1 MDMEKCS
8 WEFNESVAEDF
19 DNHVWALVPGYKWFH
34 DYIARL
40 AEFYI
45 EDDDAILDIGCSTG
59 TLLRDIKSK
68 LPNRDF
74 YMCGVDKSEAMI
86 RIAKSNVNYLKSN
99 FFTGDILEYFD
110 TTDPY
115 MKLSFITIV
124 LTLQFLSYEDRL
136 KVLKTCHSR
145 LKDGGVVVVVEKII
159 QEDGHMQS
167 MFDGIYQEMKF
178 ENGLSKDSLFDKT
191 LSLRGKM
198 KPLTSFENEEV
209 FNRCRFNYT
218 PFMQIGCFKGWIL
231 RKYKG
236 IERSRI

>member
-19 DNHVWALVPGYKWFH
+19 DNHVWASVPGYKWFH

-40 AEFYI
+40 SEFYI

-59 TLLRDIKSK
+59 TLLMDIKRK

-110 TTDPY
+110 MTDPS

-124 LTLQFLSYEDRL
+124 LTLQFLSYEDRFN
-136 KVLKTCHSR
+136 VLKTCYSR
-145 LKDGGVVVVVEKII
+145 LKDGGAVVVVEKII

-178 ENGLSKDSLFDKT
+178 ENGLSKESLFDKT

-198 KPLTSFENEEV
+198 KPLTSLENEEIFSRV
-209 FNRCRFNYT
+209 GFDYI

-231 RKYKG
+231 RK
-236 IERSRI
+236 

>member
-1 MDMEKCS
+1 MDMEKCG
-8 WEFNESVAEDF
+8 WEFNESVAKDF
-19 DNHVWALVPGYKWFH
+19 DNHVSASVPGYEWFH
-34 DYIARL
+34 DYIVRL

-45 EDDDAILDIGCSTG
+45 EDNDSILDIGCSTG
-59 TLLRDIKSK
+59 TLLRDIKRN

-74 YMCGVDKSEAMI
+74 YMRGVDKSSSMI
-86 RIAKSNVNYLKSN
+86 ELAKSNLQDPKVK
-99 FFTGDILEYFD
+99 FFDGDILDFFD
-110 TTDPY
+110 FTDSS
-115 MKLSFITIV
+115 MRLSFITIV

-145 LKDGGVVVVVEKII
+145 LKDRGVVVVVEKII

-178 ENGLSKDSLFDKT
+178 ENGLSKESLFDKT

-209 FNRCRFNYT
+209 FDKCRFNYT

-231 RKYKG
+231 RK
-236 IERSRI
+236 

>member
-8 WEFNESVAEDF
+8 WEFNESVAKDF
-19 DNHVWALVPGYKWFH
+19 DNHVSASVPGYEWFH
-34 DYIARL
+34 DYIVRL

-45 EDDDAILDIGCSTG
+45 EDNDAILDIGCSTG
-59 TLLRDIKSK
+59 TLLRDIKLK

-86 RIAKSNVNYLKSN
+86 DIAKSNVKDLKSN
-99 FFTGDILEYFD
+99 FFTGDVLEFFNM
-110 TTDPY
+110 TDPSAE
-115 MKLSFITIV
+115 LSFITIV

-136 KVLKTCHSR
+136 KVLKTCRSR
-145 LKDGGVVVVVEKII
+145 LKEGGVVVVVEKII
-159 QEDGHMQS
+159 QEDGHMQK
-167 MFDGIYQEMKF
+167 MFDEIYQEMKF

-198 KPLTSFENEEV
+198 KPLTSFENEEI
-209 FNRCRFNYT
+209 FDSCRFIYT

-231 RKYKG
+231 RK
-236 IERSRI
+236 

>member
-19 DNHVWALVPGYKWFH
+19 DNHVSASVPGYEWFH
-34 DYIARL
+34 DYIVRL

-59 TLLRDIKSK
+59 TLLRDIKLK

-74 YMCGVDKSEAMI
+74 YMGGVDKSAAMI
-86 RIAKSNVNYLKSN
+86 DIAKSNVKDLKSN
-99 FFTGDILEYFD
+99 FFTGDILEFFNM
-110 TTDPY
+110 TDPSAE
-115 MKLSFITIV
+115 LSFITIV

-136 KVLKTCHSR
+136 KVLKTCRSR
-145 LKDGGVVVVVEKII
+145 LKDRGVVVVVEKII
-159 QEDGHMQS
+159 QEDGHMQK
-167 MFDGIYQEMKF
+167 MFDEIYQEMKF

-198 KPLTSFENEEV
+198 KPLNSLENEEL
-209 FNRCRFNYT
+209 FYKCGFDYI

-231 RKYKG
+231 RK
-236 IERSRI
+236 

>member
-8 WEFNESVAEDF
+8 WEFNESVAKDF
-19 DNHVWALVPGYKWFH
+19 DNHVSASVPGYEWFH
-34 DYIARL
+34 DYIVRL

-59 TLLRDIKSK
+59 TLLRDIKRK
-68 LPNRDF
+68 LSNRDF

-99 FFTGDILEYFD
+99 FFTGDILDYFD
-110 TTDPY
+110 MTDPS

-124 LTLQFLSYEDRL
+124 LTLQFLSYEDRFN
-136 KVLKTCHSR
+136 VLKTCYSR
-145 LKDGGVVVVVEKII
+145 LKDGGAVVVVEKII

-178 ENGLSKDSLFDKT
+178 ENGLSKESLFDKT

-198 KPLTSFENEEV
+198 KPLTSSENEEI
-209 FNRCRFNYT
+209 FSRCGFDYI

-231 RKYKG
+231 RK
-236 IERSRI
+236 

>member
-8 WEFNESVAEDF
+8 WEFNESVAKDF
-19 DNHVWALVPGYKWFH
+19 DNHVSASVPGYEWFH
-34 DYIARL
+34 DYIVRL

-45 EDDDAILDIGCSTG
+45 EDDGAILDIGCSTG
-59 TLLRDIKSK
+59 TLLRDIKCK

-99 FFTGDILEYFD
+99 FFTGDILDYFD
-110 TTDPY
+110 MTDPS

-124 LTLQFLSYEDRL
+124 LTLQFLSYEDRFN
-136 KVLKTCHSR
+136 VLKTCYSR
-145 LKDGGVVVVVEKII
+145 LKDGGAVVVVEKII

-167 MFDGIYQEMKF
+167 VFDGIYQEMKF
-178 ENGLSKDSLFDKT
+178 ENGLSKESLFDKT

-198 KPLTSFENEEV
+198 KPLTSSENEEI
-209 FNRCRFNYT
+209 FSRCGFDYI

-231 RKYKG
+231 RK
-236 IERSRI
+236 

>member
-8 WEFNESVAEDF
+8 WEFNESVAKDF
-19 DNHVWALVPGYKWFH
+19 DNHVSASVRGYEWFH
-34 DYIARL
+34 DYIVRL

-45 EDDDAILDIGCSTG
+45 EDDGAILDIGCSTG
-59 TLLRDIKSK
+59 TLLRDIKCK

-74 YMCGVDKSEAMI
+74 YMYGVDKSSAMI
-86 RIAKSNVNYLKSN
+86 DIAKSNVQNLKSN
-99 FFTGDILEYFD
+99 FFTGDIIEFFD
-110 TTDPY
+110 MTDDRA
-115 MKLSFITIV
+115 KLSFITIV
-124 LTLQFLSYEDRL
+124 LTLQFLSYDDRL
-136 KVLKTCHSR
+136 KVLKSCHYR
-145 LKDGGVVVVVEKII
+145 LKDGGAVVVVEKII

-178 ENGLSKDSLFDKT
+178 ENGLSKESLFDKT

-209 FNRCRFNYT
+209 FDRCRFNYT

-231 RKYKG
+231 RK
-236 IERSRI
+236 

>member
-8 WEFNESVAEDF
+8 WEFNESVAKDF
-19 DNHVWALVPGYKWFH
+19 DNHVSASVPGYEWFH
-34 DYIARL
+34 DYIVRL
-40 AEFYI
+40 SEFYI
-45 EDDDAILDIGCSTG
+45 EDDGAILDIGCSTG
-59 TLLRDIKSK
+59 TLLRDIKCK

-99 FFTGDILEYFD
+99 FFTGDILDYFD
-110 TTDPY
+110 MTDPS

-124 LTLQFLSYEDRL
+124 LTLQFLSYEDRFN
-136 KVLKTCHSR
+136 VLNTCYSR
-145 LKDGGVVVVVEKII
+145 LKDGGAVVVVEKII

-178 ENGLSKDSLFDKT
+178 ENGLSKESLFDKT

-198 KPLTSFENEEV
+198 KPLTSSENEEIFSRV
-209 FNRCRFNYT
+209 GFDYI

-231 RKYKG
+231 RK
-236 IERSRI
+236 

>member
-1 MDMEKCS
+1 MDMERCG
-8 WEFNESVAEDF
+8 WEFNESVAKDF
-19 DNHVWALVPGYKWFH
+19 DNHVSASVPGYEWFH
-34 DYIARL
+34 DYIVRL

-45 EDDDAILDIGCSTG
+45 EDNDSILDIGCSTG
-59 TLLRDIKSK
+59 TLLRDIKRN

-74 YMCGVDKSEAMI
+74 YMRGVDKSSSMI
-86 RIAKSNVNYLKSN
+86 ELAKSNLQDPKVK
-99 FFTGDILEYFD
+99 FFDGDILDFFD
-110 TTDPY
+110 FTDSS
-115 MKLSFITIV
+115 MRLSFITIV

-145 LKDGGVVVVVEKII
+145 LKDGGAVVVVEKII

-178 ENGLSKDSLFDKT
+178 ENGLSKESLFDKT

-198 KPLTSFENEEV
+198 KPLTSFENEEL
-209 FNRCRFNYT
+209 FYKSGFDYI

-231 RKYKG
+231 RK
-236 IERSRI
+236 

>member
-8 WEFNESVAEDF
+8 WEFNESVAKDF
-19 DNHVWALVPGYKWFH
+19 DNHVSASVPGYEWFH
-34 DYIARL
+34 DYIVRL

-59 TLLRDIKSK
+59 TLLRDIKLK

-86 RIAKSNVNYLKSN
+86 DIAKSNVKDLKSN
-99 FFTGDILEYFD
+99 FFTGDILEFFNMTD
-110 TTDPY
+110 TSAE
-115 MKLSFITIV
+115 LSFITIV

-136 KVLKTCHSR
+136 KVLKTCRSR
-145 LKDGGVVVVVEKII
+145 LKDRGVVVVVEKII
-159 QEDGHMQS
+159 QEDGHMQK
-167 MFDGIYQEMKF
+167 MFDEIYQEMKF

-198 KPLTSFENEEV
+198 KPLNSLENEEL
-209 FNRCRFNYT
+209 FYKSGFDYI

-231 RKYKG
+231 RK
-236 IERSRI
+236 

>member
-1 MDMEKCS
+1 MDMERCG
-8 WEFNESVAEDF
+8 WEFNESVAKDF
-19 DNHVWALVPGYKWFH
+19 DNHVSASVPGYEWFH
-34 DYIARL
+34 DYIVRL

-45 EDDDAILDIGCSTG
+45 EDNDSILDIGCSTG
-59 TLLRDIKSK
+59 TLLRDIKRN

-74 YMCGVDKSEAMI
+74 YMRGVDKSSSMI
-86 RIAKSNVNYLKSN
+86 ELAKSNLQDPKVK
-99 FFTGDILEYFD
+99 FFDGDILDFFD
-110 TTDPY
+110 FTDSS
-115 MKLSFITIV
+115 MRLSFITIV

-145 LKDGGVVVVVEKII
+145 LKDGGAVVVVEKII

-178 ENGLSKDSLFDKT
+178 ENGLSKESLFDKT

-209 FNRCRFNYT
+209 FDTCRFNYT

-231 RKYKG
+231 RK
-236 IERSRI
+236 

>member
-8 WEFNESVAEDF
+8 WEFNESVAKDF
-19 DNHVWALVPGYKWFH
+19 DNHVSASVPGYEWFH
-34 DYIARL
+34 DYIVRL

-45 EDDDAILDIGCSTG
+45 EDNDSILDIGCSTG
-59 TLLRDIKSK
+59 TLLRDIKLK

-99 FFTGDILEYFD
+99 FFTGDILDYFD
-110 TTDPY
+110 MTDPS

-124 LTLQFLSYEDRL
+124 LTLQFLSYEDRFN
-136 KVLKTCHSR
+136 VLKTCYSR
-145 LKDGGVVVVVEKII
+145 LKDGGAVVVVEKII

-178 ENGLSKDSLFDKT
+178 ENGLSKESLFDKT

-198 KPLTSFENEEV
+198 KPLCSIENEEI
-209 FNRCRFNYT
+209 FSRCGFDYI

-231 RKYKG
+231 RK
-236 IERSRI
+236 

>member
-8 WEFNESVAEDF
+8 WEFNESVAKDF
-19 DNHVWALVPGYKWFH
+19 DNHVSASVPGYEWFH
-34 DYIARL
+34 DYIVRL

-45 EDDDAILDIGCSTG
+45 EDDGAILDIGCSTG
-59 TLLRDIKSK
+59 TLLRDIKRK

-99 FFTGDILEYFD
+99 FFTGDILDYFD
-110 TTDPY
+110 MTDPS
-115 MKLSFITIV
+115 MKLSFITIM
-124 LTLQFLSYEDRL
+124 LTLQFLSYEDRFN
-136 KVLKTCHSR
+136 VLKTCYSR
-145 LKDGGVVVVVEKII
+145 LKDGGAVVVVEKII

-178 ENGLSKDSLFDKT
+178 ENGLSKESLFDKT

-198 KPLTSFENEEV
+198 KPLYSVENEEI
-209 FNRCRFNYT
+209 FSRCGFDYI

-231 RKYKG
+231 RK
-236 IERSRI
+236 

>member
-1 MDMEKCS
+1 MDMERCG
-8 WEFNESVAEDF
+8 WEFNESVAKDF
-19 DNHVWALVPGYKWFH
+19 DNHVSASVPGYEWFH
-34 DYIARL
+34 DYIVRL

-45 EDDDAILDIGCSTG
+45 EDNDSILDIGCSTG
-59 TLLRDIKSK
+59 TLLRDIKRNLS
-68 LPNRDF
+68 NRDF
-74 YMCGVDKSEAMI
+74 YIAGVDKSSSMI
-86 RIAKSNVNYLKSN
+86 ELAKSNLQDPKVK
-99 FFTGDILEYFD
+99 FFDGDILDFFD
-110 TTDPY
+110 FTDDSTK
-115 MKLSFITIV
+115 MSFITIV

-145 LKDGGVVVVVEKII
+145 LKDGGAVVVVEKII

-178 ENGLSKDSLFDKT
+178 ENGLSKESLFDKT

-209 FNRCRFNYT
+209 FDRCRFNYT

-231 RKYKG
+231 RK
-236 IERSRI
+236 

>member
-8 WEFNESVAEDF
+8 WEFNESVAKDF
-19 DNHVWALVPGYKWFH
+19 DNHVSESVPGYEWFH
-34 DYIARL
+34 DYIVRL

-59 TLLRDIKSK
+59 TLLRDIKRN

-99 FFTGDILEYFD
+99 FCTGDILEYFD
-110 TTDPY
+110 MTDPS

-124 LTLQFLSYEDRL
+124 LTLQFLSYEDRFN
-136 KVLKTCHSR
+136 VLRTCYSR
-145 LKDGGVVVVVEKII
+145 LKDEGVVVVVEKII

-198 KPLTSFENEEV
+198 KPLCSIENEEI
-209 FNRCRFNYT
+209 FSRCGFDYV

-231 RKYKG
+231 RK
-236 IERSRI
+236 

>member
-8 WEFNESVAEDF
+8 WEFNESVAKDF
-19 DNHVWALVPGYKWFH
+19 DNHVSASVPGYEWFH
-34 DYIARL
+34 DYIVRL

-59 TLLRDIKSK
+59 TLLRDIKLK

-86 RIAKSNVNYLKSN
+86 DIAKSNVKDLKSN
-99 FFTGDILEYFD
+99 FFTGDILEFFNMTD
-110 TTDPY
+110 TSAE
-115 MKLSFITIV
+115 LSFITIV

-136 KVLKTCHSR
+136 KVLKTCRSR
-145 LKDGGVVVVVEKII
+145 LKDRGVVVVVEKII
-159 QEDGHMQS
+159 QEDGHMQK
-167 MFDGIYQEMKF
+167 MFDEIYQEMKF

-198 KPLTSFENEEV
+198 KPLNSLENEEL
-209 FNRCRFNYT
+209 FYKSGFDYI
-218 PFMQIGCFKGWIL
+218 PFMHIGCFKGWIL
-231 RKYKG
+231 RK
-236 IERSRI
+236 

>member
-19 DNHVWALVPGYKWFH
+19 DNHVWASVPGYKWFH

-86 RIAKSNVNYLKSN
+86 DIAAKSNVKDFKSN
-99 FFTGDILEYFD
+99 FFTGDILEFFNM
-110 TTDPY
+110 TDPSAE
-115 MKLSFITIV
+115 LSFITIV

-136 KVLKTCHSR
+136 KVLKTCYSR
-145 LKDGGVVVVVEKII
+145 LKDGGAVVVVEKII

-178 ENGLSKDSLFDKT
+178 ENGLSKESLFDKT

-198 KPLTSFENEEV
+198 KPLTSSENEEMFSRAGFDYV
-209 FNRCRFNYT
+209 

-231 RKYKG
+231 RK
-236 IERSRI
+236 

>member
-8 WEFNESVAEDF
+8 WEFNESVAKDF
-19 DNHVWALVPGYKWFH
+19 DNHVSASVPGYEWFH
-34 DYIARL
+34 DYIVRL

-59 TLLRDIKSK
+59 TLLRDIKRK

-74 YMCGVDKSEAMI
+74 YMGGVDKSAAMI
-86 RIAKSNVNYLKSN
+86 DIAKSNVKDLKSN
-99 FFTGDILEYFD
+99 FFTGDILELFNM
-110 TTDPY
+110 TDPSAE
-115 MKLSFITIV
+115 LSFITIV

-136 KVLKTCHSR
+136 KVLKTCRSR
-145 LKDGGVVVVVEKII
+145 LKDRGVVVVVEKII
-159 QEDGHMQS
+159 QEDGHMQK
-167 MFDGIYQEMKF
+167 MFDEIYQEMKF

-198 KPLTSFENEEV
+198 KPLNSLENEEL
-209 FNRCRFNYT
+209 FYKCGFDYI

-231 RKYKG
+231 RK
-236 IERSRI
+236 